1 MSEKLDN
8 YCRKIFSLLIL
19 SDEKYRFNEL
29 YRKLNKLH
37 VKLSKPTLI
46 SHLGHL
52 QELGFIVRIQED
64 TQNVTYDVNWEKFE
78 DIKKSVGYKKR
89 LFIFSRENK
98 DAFKSLTSIEQLRL
112 VYEILFL
119 SEIIRVRICMTDIL
133 NPEKK
138 AENHFFYLYMSRT
151 LDIYRK
157 WFLETFKQADEK
169 IQKELIENVEG
180 LGKSIWEDL
189 FTSENDKT
197 Q

>member
-1 MSEKLDN
+1 VSEELDN

-46 SHLGHL
+46 THLGHL

-98 DAFKSLTSIEQLRL
+98 DAFKSLTPIDQLRL

-119 SEIIRVRICMTDIL
+119 SEIISVRICMTDIL

-180 LGKSIWEDL
+180 LGKSIWENL